1 MWMNRPTNLNRPLSN
16 TAVLSALLCLLF
28 LIGCGRNETDVES
41 VSVQDFTEAPEKF
54 SLPKR
59 IALNTYMNYSVL
71 KGDRSGFVAMFAHN
85 GTVVYENAVGW
96 ANLGL
101 KKPMQLDTKMRF
113 ASMTKP
119 ITAVAALILIE
130 NQELSL
136 DDPVSKYIPEY
147 RDLKVSK
154 NESLSPDGSFE
165 TELVSP
171 PLTVRHLMTFSS

>member
-1 MWMNRPTNLNRPLSN
+1 MWMNKRINLHRVLVI
-16 TAVLSALLCLLF
+16 TAILVIFLCLLF
-28 LIGCGRNETDVES
+28 LTSCGRNETDHES
-41 VSVQDFTEAPEKF
+41 VSVQDFTQAPEKF

-71 KGDRSGFVAMFAHN
+71 KGDRSGFVAMFSHN
-85 GTVVYENAVGW
+85 GTVIYENAVGW

-130 NQELSL
+130 NQQLSL
-136 DDPVSKYIPEY
+136 DDPVSKYIPE
-147 RDLKVSK
+147 
-154 NESLSPDGSFE
+154 
-165 TELVSP
+165 
-171 PLTVRHLMTFSS
+171 